1 MLWGATCRLQSSAQI
16 GLLWLQNLSCPPQF
30 RKDFELFGRARIGAE
45 VILSLRVLKVVCSL
59 EDQWKMESFLVR
71 LKRSSKVGKAFYEPP
86 VEVNKS

>member
-1 MLWGATCRLQSSAQI
+1 
-16 GLLWLQNLSCPPQF
+16 
-30 RKDFELFGRARIGAE
+30 LFGRARIGAE